1 MKATN
6 RSAITS
12 SLIASRLSVSALALM
27 AASMLTAPAALAQD
41 QGNGQA
47 AQGNAGLFEEI
58 IISSTRK
65 REAVSRAPA
74 AINAL
79 SGDQLEVASMR
90 SIEDLQ
96 YLVPNLSVGEQ
107 FGVSRI
113 FIRGIG
119 LTSIDLGADG
129 AVAVLQD
136 GALIARPAAQLTG
149 FFDTERVEVLRGPQG
164 TLYGRGATAGAINL
178 ITKKPTEELEGY
190 GRFTYGNFDTI
201 GVEAALSGPLA
212 GDVLLGRV
220 AVKYDKRD
228 GYGENLFTG
237 NDIDNQDQ
245 VSVRGSLRL
254 RPNESWTIDLVG
266 DYHREDDRNYAFHF
280 FGPTTQTPFL
290 AQLLGGQTIDEVFP
304 NADFHDIYSNVDP
317 INDREGFSL
326 TGTIGWEDGP
336 WSIKS
341 ISSYREFERTN
352 VADLD
357 STDIEA
363 FGRITYFEDST
374 TFSQDLVATY
384 TADRFDILAGATYF
398 NEELDGIVQVPLVNL
413 NQFFPNVPADALF
426 LQDGTVDID
435 AIGVFVQGTYEIVPN
450 LRFTAGLR
458 YSYEKRKGVGGFSF
472 VDTVA
477 GTGAPFTIPTNLQE
491 SWDAI
496 TPKFVLDYTFE
507 GGTLVYA
514 SVSRGFKSGVINIG
528 SLNPVINPEFVWAY
542 EIGAKGTALNRRLRF
557 SAAAFYYDYSD
568 LQVGR
573 VNAQS
578 TVTTENAAAAENIG
592 IEIETSFAITDNFTL
607 DAHATWLDAEFT
619 DFTTFEANRP
629 GLGEQDLSG
638 NSLANAPDF
647 TFRVGATYSTP
658 VQDMGT
664 LSLRGEVT
672 WTDDIFFTEFNNE
685 DAFQESYAM
694 FNASIRFETS
704 DGRWAAEFYGANLA
718 DKEVIANNIVAAPLF
733 SFPRV
738 GSVMPP
744 RTYGITLSTKF

>member
-1 MKATN
+1 MLLDSHGN
-6 RSAITS
+6 RAQDGACGEGDGMNAGYRNPM
-12 SLIASRLSVSALALM
+12 IAKIAARRMSVSALALLAAAM
-27 AASMLTAPAALAQD
+27 AQAPAARGQD
-41 QGNGQA
+41 QTERQAARGQA
-47 AQGNAGLFEEI
+47 TLFEEI

-65 REAVSRAPA
+65 REAASRAPA
-74 AINAL
+74 AVDAL
-79 SGDQLEVASMR
+79 SGDALEVASMR
-90 SIEDLQ
+90 AIEDLQ

-190 GRFTYGNFDTI
+190 GRFSYGNFDTI

-220 AVKYDKRD
+220 AVKYDRRD
-228 GYGENLFTG
+228 GYGKNLFTG

-245 VSVRGSLRL
+245 VSVRASLRL
-254 RPNESWTIDLVG
+254 RPNASWTIDLVG

-280 FGPTTQTPFL
+280 FGPTTQVPLL
-290 AQLLGGQTIDEVFP
+290 AQLLGGQTIDEAFP
-304 NADFHDIYSNVDP
+304 NADFQDIYSNVDP
-317 INDREGFSL
+317 INDREGFSF
-326 TGTIGWEDGP
+326 TGTIAWEDGP
-336 WSIKS
+336 WSVKS
-341 ISSYREFERTN
+341 ISSYRDFERTN

-363 FGRITYFEDST
+363 FGRITYVEDST
-374 TFSQDLVATY
+374 TFSQDLVLTY
-384 TADRFDILAGATYF
+384 ARERFDILAGATYF
-398 NEELDGIVQVPLVNL
+398 NEELDGIVEVPLVNL
-413 NQFFPNVPADALF
+413 NLLFPTVPADALF

-435 AIGVFVQGTYEIVPN
+435 AIGVFVQGTYEIVPD

-458 YSYEKRKGVGGFSF
+458 YSYEKRDAIGSFSF
-472 VDTVA
+472 VDIVA
-477 GTGAPFTIPTNLQE
+477 GTGAPFTLPTDKQE
-491 SWDAI
+491 SWDAL

-507 GGTLVYA
+507 DGTLVYA

-542 EIGAKGTALNRRLRF
+542 EIGAKGAALDRRLRF

-592 IEIETSFAITDNFTL
+592 VELEAKFAVTDNFTL

-647 TFRVGATYSTP
+647 TFRV
-658 VQDMGT
+658 
-664 LSLRGEVT
+664 
-672 WTDDIFFTEFNNE
+672 
-685 DAFQESYAM
+685 
-694 FNASIRFETS
+694 
-704 DGRWAAEFYGANLA
+704 
-718 DKEVIANNIVAAPLF
+718 
-733 SFPRV
+733 
-738 GSVMPP
+738 
-744 RTYGITLSTKF
+744 